1 MNIALIVERLVDAA
15 GTAVSTPALVMQK
28 YDYVPDA
35 PLVTPCVYPE
45 SITTDFD
52 LTHGRGTDKLT
63 VKLRL
68 LVGRTDAREGQHMLY
83 GYLAGSGAGSIK
95 AAIEA
100 ARGVPGLGALDG
112 ACDDLHV
119 SGIAE
124 ARWYEFAGEKYIGAD
139 FTVTIIGDGA

>member
-1 MNIALIVERLVDAA
+1 MNIQTVVERLVAAA
-15 GTAVSTPALVMQK
+15 GTAVSTPALTMTT
-28 YDYVPDA
+28 YDYVPDN
-35 PLVTPCVYPE
+35 VEVPCVYPE
-45 SITTDFD
+45 SITTEFD
-52 LTHGRGTDKLT
+52 QTMGRGTDKLT
-63 VKLRL
+63 VKLRV
-68 LVGRTDAREGQHMLY
+68 LVARTDDRAGQYMLY

-100 ARGVPGLGALDG
+100 ERGAPGVGALDG

-124 ARWYEFAGEKYIGAD
+124 ARWYELAGERLVGAD

>member
-1 MNIALIVERLVDAA
+1 MNIALIVERLVAAA
-15 GTAVSTPALVMQK
+15 GTAVSTPALTMTT
-28 YDYVPDA
+28 YDYVPDS
-35 PLVTPCVYPE
+35 VETPCVYPE

-52 LTHGRGTDKLT
+52 QTMGRGTDKIT

-68 LVGRTDAREGQHMLY
+68 LCSRTDDRAGQHMLY

-100 ARGVPGLGALDG
+100 ARGLPGVGALSG

-119 SGIAE
+119 KGIAE
-124 ARWYEFAGEKYIGAD
+124 ARWYELAGERLVGAD
-139 FTVTIIGDGA
+139 FTIEIWGDGA